1 MLQYGRELQT
11 QYRSTLELKDQLLIK
26 APFDGRLTQFQDIL
40 KPGLWIEKSMPLV
53 QIVNDV
59 SGQIIAYSDDA
70 LLGQFVRG
78 TSAIFYLDEWKK
90 RPFTTTV
97 IRINETNLRV
107 LSKTIHVSS
116 FGGEIAVRP
125 GKDNTLIPEKAIY
138 RINLQAEGDDTA
150 NLRRIMISKVSIES
164 KKIAFIERLAKMT
177 LTVVICES
185 RF

>member
-1 MLQYGRELQT
+1 M
-11 QYRSTLELKDQLLIK
+11 
-26 APFDGRLTQFQDIL
+26 
-40 KPGLWIEKSMPLV
+40 V

-59 SGQIIAYSDDA
+59 SGQIIAYSDGA
-70 LLGQFVRG
+70 SLGQFVRG

-150 NLRRIMISKVSIES
+150 NLRRIMVSKVALKARKLPLLSVS
-164 KKIAFIERLAKMT
+164 LR
-177 LTVVICES
+177 
-185 RF
+185 